1 VASGSIKSTVS
12 KYKILE
18 AGAKFM
24 KAVAFAGTALLIF
37 SMTAN
42 AAVKETEEMSFDVAP
57 GARVSLENINGDILI
72 VGGSGDQ
79 VHLVAHKKAGKQEY
93 MDELKIVVDADEDY
107 VRIETRH
114 PKSEGSWF
122 KWGDDGSGSISY
134 ELMVP
139 ADVKLDTISTVNG
152 DVNIEAVSG
161 LVKAETV
168 NGSLEAVGLKGDVN
182 LETVNGSIMAEFDEL
197 GEGQRVSAEAVNGKI
212 VLLIPGDASA
222 RVEAETINGSID
234 AEDFG
239 LEPEKGFVGR
249 DLSGKIGNG
258 DARISLDTVN
268 GSIKIKK
275 K

>member
-1 VASGSIKSTVS
+1 
-12 KYKILE
+12 
-18 AGAKFM
+18 
-24 KAVAFAGTALLIF
+24 
-37 SMTAN
+37 
-42 AAVKETEEMSFDVAP
+42 
-57 GARVSLENINGDILI
+57 
-72 VGGSGDQ
+72 
-79 VHLVAHKKAGKQEY
+79 
-93 MDELKIVVDADEDY
+93 
-107 VRIETRH
+107 
-114 PKSEGSWF
+114 
-122 KWGDDGSGSISY
+122 
-134 ELMVP
+134 
-139 ADVKLDTISTVNG
+139 
-152 DVNIEAVSG
+152 
-161 LVKAETV
+161 
-168 NGSLEAVGLKGDVN
+168 VGLKGDVN